1 MSFVGKAEKLT
12 PEQIIDIA
20 NDFSIE
26 PAALRAVIRVESSG
40 SGFDAMGRPKVLFE
54 RHFFYRHLIDT
65 PNLLAQAEQLGLA
78 YRRWGEKPYPK
89 TSSGVYQELET
100 AMNIDEEAA
109 LLSTSWGMGQIM
121 GENYRLVDCKSVHE
135 MVNEAMESEHNQ
147 LVQMAYYIHNTGLI
161 DELQNHDWAGFARHY
176 NGPLYTKNNYDGK
189 LADAYKEYA

>member
-1 MSFVGKAEKLT
+1 MQFVGDAEKLT
-12 PEQIIDIA
+12 ADEIEQIA
-20 NDFSIE
+20 QDFCIE

-40 SGFDAMGRPKVLFE
+40 SGFDAMGRPKILFE

-65 PNLLAQAEQLGLA
+65 PNLLAQAEQLGIA
-78 YRRWGEKPYPK
+78 YRRWGERPYPK

-100 AMNIDEEAA
+100 AINIDEEAA

-121 GENYRLVDCKSVHE
+121 GENFRLVDCKSVYE
-135 MVNEAMESEHNQ
+135 MVDEVKVSERNQ
-147 LVQMAYYIHNTGLI
+147 IVQMCHYIHNTGLI

-176 NGPLYTKNNYDGK
+176 NGPQYTKNNYDTK